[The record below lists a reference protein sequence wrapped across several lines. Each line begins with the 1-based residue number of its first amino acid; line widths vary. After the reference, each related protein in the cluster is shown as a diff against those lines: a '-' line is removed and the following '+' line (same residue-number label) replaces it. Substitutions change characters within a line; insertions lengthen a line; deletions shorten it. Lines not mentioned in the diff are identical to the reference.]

1 MTADTI
7 HFVRCWVDGGVL
19 GRNPSPRGVYWSVR
33 IENFR
38 NGDRPIMI
46 RKRTRA
52 YRTNNE
58 AEYLALREVLLWLN
72 EKEVRMPVVIYSD
85 SKLIVNQF
93 NDRFATNV
101 PALVQL
107 RDECRALAERL
118 KHRVILTLAGMR
130 LDSQGR
136 LRRVEKPRAT
146 MVRKLGH

>member
-1 MTADTI
+1 MNDTI
-7 HFVRCWVDGGVL
+7 HFVRCWVDGGVI
-19 GRNPSPRGVYWSVR
+19 GHNPSPRGVYWSVR

-38 NGDRPIMI
+38 NGDRPISI

-72 EKEVRMPVVIYSD
+72 EKEVKMPVVIFSD

-93 NDRFATNV
+93 NGRFATNV
-101 PALVQL
+101 PALVRL
-107 RDECRALAERL
+107 RDECKALAERL
-118 KHRVILTLAGMR
+118 PKKVILTLAGM
-130 LDSQGR
+130 GINHEGKIV
-136 LRRVEKPRAT
+136 RVEKPRAV